1 MVSLVDTGL
10 SDRQITRA
18 NEIYNTLKD
27 RIETQF
33 PDQFIAIDPISSE
46 YWINKSLATALR
58 EAKNTYPDRLFF
70 SVRIGQPSAIT
81 FST

>member
-1 MVSLVDTGL
+1 MVDIGL
-10 SDRQITRA
+10 SDRLIARA
-18 NEIYNTLKD
+18 KEVYNTLKA

-33 PDQFIAIDPISSE
+33 PDQFIVIDPISSE
-46 YWINKSLATALR
+46 YWINKSLPIALR
-58 EAKNTYPDRLFF
+58 EAKNKYPDRLFF